1 MFAFTW
7 VRSRPIIKIGS
18 TWAVKFGSLLYART
32 AVGPPSWER
41 FDRLRVPLESYLGRE
56 MPGVYSLVAAI
67 PFSPVDVDLN
77 VLARG
82 EWDALTDRF
91 RVWFLPK
98 TEGQTDKASC
108 YVMIRKFDQQQAVL
122 VCVHIVANLEVGEG
136 GDGQRYFTLGILSND
151 DIRARAIL
159 GIFIGVP
166 PIFHRR
172 SEITLTER
180 KWRTDS
186 ATVARFAANVHST
199 VTAKAGH
206 GGEVYRLSLQPASDL
221 LANLKPLDAWWDTL
235 APDSS
240 DRRVEV
246 EGDEDIESN
255 HKA

>member
-18 TWAVKFGSLLYART
+18 SVKPTWAVKFGPLLYART
-32 AVGPPSWER
+32 VVDPPSLGR
-41 FDRLRVPLESYLGRE
+41 SHRLRVPLESYLGRE
-56 MPGVYSLVAAI
+56 LPSVYSLVAAV

-98 TEGQTDKASC
+98 AEGQNDKSSC

-122 VCVHIVANLEVGEG
+122 VCVHIVANLEAGEG
-136 GDGQRYFTLGILSND
+136 RDVQRYFTLGILSND

-159 GIFIGVP
+159 GIFLGVP

-172 SEITLTER
+172 SEITLIER
-180 KWRTDS
+180 KWRTDP
-186 ATVARFAANVHST
+186 ATAARFAANVYST
-199 VTAKAGH
+199 VSAKAGH
-206 GGEVYRLSLQPASDL
+206 GGEVHRLTFEPASDL
-221 LANLKPLDAWWDTL
+221 LANLKPLDAWWDTS
-235 APDSS
+235 AGESS
-240 DRRVEV
+240 DAV
-246 EGDEDIESN
+246 EGDEDVGI
-255 HKA
+255 KP

>member
-18 TWAVKFGSLLYART
+18 TWAVKFGPLLYVRT
-32 AVGPPSWER
+32 VVDSPSLGR
-41 FDRLRVPLESYLGRE
+41 LHRLRVPLESYLGRE
-56 MPGVYSLVAAI
+56 LPSVYSLVAAV

-98 TEGQTDKASC
+98 AEGQNDKSSC
-108 YVMIRKFDQQQAVL
+108 YVMIRKFHQQQAVL
-122 VCVHIVANLEVGEG
+122 VCVHIVANLEADEG
-136 GDGQRYFTLGILSND
+136 RDGQRYFTLGILSND

-159 GIFIGVP
+159 GIFLGVP

-172 SEITLTER
+172 SEITLIER
-180 KWRTDS
+180 KWRVDP

-199 VTAKAGH
+199 VNAKTVA
-206 GGEVYRLSLQPASDL
+206 GGEVYRLRLEPASDL
-221 LANLKPLDAWWDTL
+221 LANLKPLDAWWNTP
-235 APDSS
+235 AGESS
-240 DRRVEV
+240 GTVEA
-246 EGDEDIESN
+246 EGPEDV
-255 HKA
+255 

>member
-1 MFAFTW
+1 MGGF
-7 VRSRPIIKIGS
+7 
-18 TWAVKFGSLLYART
+18 YN
-32 AVGPPSWER
+32 
-41 FDRLRVPLESYLGRE
+41 LRVALENYLGRD

-98 TEGQTDKASC
+98 TEGKNDKTSC

-122 VCVHIVANLEVGEG
+122 VCMHIVANLEFGEG

-159 GIFIGVP
+159 GIFLGVP

-172 SEITLTER
+172 SEITLIER
-180 KWRTDS
+180 KWRTDP
-186 ATVARFAANVHST
+186 ATVARFAANVYST
-199 VTAKAGH
+199 VSAKTGH
-206 GGEVYRLSLQPASDL
+206 GGEVNRLTVEPASDL
-221 LANLKPLDAWWDTL
+221 LANLKPLDVWWDPK
-235 APDSS
+235 ARGSAEPDENVES
-240 DRRVEV
+240 D
-246 EGDEDIESN
+246 